1 MEQYIADFEKEI
13 RALKLN
19 DVLEKELIDKAF
31 SKLSFYT
38 YIPYELYRVLCPKG
52 VTLGEITKLT
62 VASYTYFSFVLF
74 FDKVKDKQFD
84 ALPLDEDTRN
94 TYIQDYIFKVHEY
107 VFKTL
112 AHLFSAESGF
122 WDAFEKL
129 RFLFLCAKEK
139 TVTDDNL
146 IKTLLN
152 KSNLSEA
159 YIHAFNYLVKGKDER
174 ERCSEVLKSF
184 SEAMRYFHI
193 AFQLFDDYNDLREDI
208 SNGQLNYYLFKG
220 RAIRKSYQNDEKFI
234 KALYVSGII
243 PKGLEIV
250 KKNAL
255 LAEKTFR
262 NMGMDIHANWSR
274 SLYEKALNIDHYVYA
289 LLCKARQIAAYS
301 SEIAN
306 QDLPINEKM
315 RLSIQFLMSQ
325 MKDDSWE
332 DFLTNAGFGKN
343 WVTGYILTQIA
354 EGERNGELQEV
365 FKKLIGS
372 GGRYN
377 EYLVEDADSTNFL
390 VKAMTFFG
398 EKPTKE
404 IIDRWCHFR
413 KPDGGFSTYYKNDIK
428 RAMKMDASADFTGWF
443 SPQCC
448 VTAVSCW
455 AASSYRNIPEVA
467 HIYEASKAFLL
478 SHQQSEGNWKSY
490 WWSSD
495 IYATAFSI
503 LALMDDQEVDKCVF
517 NQALQY
523 LIKTQHNEGY
533 WDGFHEPSTFFTAL
547 AINVL
552 IQLHIRKIFGSLDSF
567 IEKGMTWLRK
577 NQYEDGSWKT
587 ARILRIPFPEE
598 LYPENVQD
606 WRRTSFGLNCVVDDH
621 KRVFTTATVYQ
632 TLKNY
637 AKYCI

>member
-1 MEQYIADFEKEI
+1 MEQYIADFEEEI

-38 YIPYELYRVLCPKG
+38 YIPYELYRVLCPKE
-52 VTLGEITKLT
+52 VTLGEITKLA

-74 FDKVKDKQFD
+74 FDKVKDKQLD
-84 ALPLDEDTRN
+84 VLPSDEDTRN

-122 WDAFEKL
+122 WNAFEKL
-129 RFLFLCAKEK
+129 RFLFLCVKEQ

-146 IKTLLN
+146 IKTLLD

-159 YIHAFNYLVKGKDER
+159 YIHAFNYLVKGEDEK
-174 ERCSEVLKSF
+174 ERCSEVLKVF
-184 SEAMRYFHI
+184 SEAMKHFHI
-193 AFQLFDDYNDLREDI
+193 AFQLFDDYNDLREDM

-220 RAIRKSYQNDEKFI
+220 RTIRKFYQDDEKFI

-243 PKGLEIV
+243 PEGLEIV

-255 LAEKTFR
+255 LAEKRFR
-262 NMGMDIHANWSR
+262 DMGMDIHANWSR

-289 LLCKARQIAAYS
+289 LLCKTRQIATYS
-301 SEIAN
+301 SETVN
-306 QDLPINEKM
+306 QEQSINKKM
-315 RLSIQFLMSQ
+315 QLSRQFLMSQ
-325 MKDDSWE
+325 MENDSWE

-354 EGERNGELQEV
+354 EDERNGELQEIY
-365 FKKLIGS
+365 KKLIGS

-377 EYLVEDADSTNFL
+377 EFLVEDADSTNFL
-390 VKAMTFFG
+390 VKAMSFFG

-428 RAMKMDASADFTGWF
+428 RAMRMDVSADFTGWF
-443 SPQCC
+443 TPQCC

-455 AASSYRNIPEVA
+455 AASSYKNIPEVA

-478 SHQQSEGNWKSY
+478 SRQQ
-490 WWSSD
+490 
-495 IYATAFSI
+495 
-503 LALMDDQEVDKCVF
+503 
-517 NQALQY
+517 
-523 LIKTQHNEGY
+523 
-533 WDGFHEPSTFFTAL
+533 
-547 AINVL
+547 
-552 IQLHIRKIFGSLDSF
+552 
-567 IEKGMTWLRK
+567 
-577 NQYEDGSWKT
+577 
-587 ARILRIPFPEE
+587 
-598 LYPENVQD
+598 
-606 WRRTSFGLNCVVDDH
+606 
-621 KRVFTTATVYQ
+621 
-632 TLKNY
+632 
-637 AKYCI
+637 